1 MQSDKHDVTNIMKQM
16 HNDKFIVTN
25 DKDSLTNDFDNFNGT
40 NSM

>member
-16 HNDKFIVTN
+16 HNDK
-25 DKDSLTNDFDNFNGT
+25 DSLTNDFDNFNGT